1 MQHRTTISKYIKNS
15 TFAFFIGLLSLQ
27 TSAQKIKIDGVA
39 VVIGKNIVLDSD
51 IDKFKQEVELRSE
64 GKVKITD
71 CEMLE
76 ELMQQKLMAHHAV
89 VDSVTVSDSEVS
101 GNVDRSIAYFT
112 QQYGDI
118 DKVVKAYG
126 FNDLEDLRKELT
138 TVQTENLLIEKEQQ
152 KITEKIDVTPE
163 EVRLYFNG
171 LKEKG
176 ELPQFPAEIE
186 LAQIVIKAIPT
197 KTEID
202 RVVDKLNELKKDI
215 EDGSSFRMKAI
226 INSDDP
232 GVTSNGG
239 EYTVTKESSFI
250 KEFKEMAFTL
260 DVGQVSKPFKSEFG
274 YHIMQLHAVKGNTR
288 VASHILMQPEVPDSK
303 MNELKVKADSI
314 VQKIREGALTF
325 EEAVKKY
332 SDDEDTRNSG
342 GLIIN
347 PSTGESKFDLTR
359 MDPAFYARVS
369 DLKKGEITDP
379 FYDEERSGDKM
390 FKFILMK
397 DRTDTH
403 VANII
408 DDYVKVQQLALQKK
422 KEETITKWSKEKIKD
437 TYINIGPT
445 HGKCTFEK
453 NWKKAILITE
463 SK

>member
-1 MQHRTTISKYIKNS
+1 MQHRTTISKYIKLS
-15 TFAFFIGLLSLQ
+15 VCTLFFGFVGLQ
-27 TSAQKIKIDGVA
+27 ASAQKIKIDGVA

-51 IDKFKQEVELRSE
+51 IAKFKQEVEVRSE

-89 VDSVTVSDSEVS
+89 VDSVTVSDPEITSR
-101 GNVDRSIAYFT
+101 VDRSIQYFT
-112 QQYGDI
+112 QQYGSI
-118 DKVVKAYG
+118 EKVVKAYG
-126 FNDLEDLRKELT
+126 FNDLDDLKKELT
-138 TVQTENLLIEKEQQ
+138 TVQTENVLIEKEQQ
-152 KITEKIDVTPE
+152 KVTEKVDVTPE
-163 EVRLYFNG
+163 EVRLYYVG

-186 LAQIVIKAIPT
+186 LAQIVLKAVPTNEETERVIAKLLEIK
-197 KTEID
+197 KQ
-202 RVVDKLNELKKDI
+202 I
-215 EDGSSFRMKAI
+215 EDGSSFKMKAI

-232 GVTSNGG
+232 GVTQNGG
-239 EYTVTKESSFI
+239 QYTVTKESAFI

-260 DVGQVSKPFKSEFG
+260 DIGQVSKPFKSEFG
-274 YHIMQLHAVKGNTR
+274 YHIMQLHEIKGNTR
-288 VASHILMQPEVPDSK
+288 VASHILMQPEVPEDK
-303 MNELKVKADSI
+303 LKEIKEKAEKII
-314 VQKIREGALTF
+314 VDIREGKITF
-325 EEAVKKY
+325 DDAVKKY
-332 SDDEDTRNSG
+332 SDDDTKKNG

-369 DLKKGEITDP
+369 DLKKGEMTDP

-403 VANII
+403 VADII
-408 DDYVKVQQLALQKK
+408 EDYVKVQQLALQKK
-422 KEETITKWSKEKIKD
+422 KEETITKWAKEKIKD
-437 TYINIGPT
+437 TYIKIGDA

-453 NWKKAILITE
+453 NWKKE
-463 SK
+463 VSK

>member
-1 MQHRTTISKYIKNS
+1 MQHRITILKHTKVSIITLLFS
-15 TFAFFIGLLSLQ
+15 VISCVSFAQQ
-27 TSAQKIKIDGVA
+27 TKIDGVA

-51 IDKFKQEVELRSE
+51 IEKFKQEIVVRSE
-64 GKVKITD
+64 GKITITD

-89 VDSVTVSDSEVS
+89 VDSVTVSDAEIS
-101 GNVDRSIAYFT
+101 GRVDRSIDYFT
-112 QQYGDI
+112 QQYGSVE
-118 DKVVKAYG
+118 KVIKVYG
-126 FNDLEDLRKELT
+126 FNDLADFKKELS
-138 TVQTENLLIEKEQQ
+138 TVQKENLLIEKEQE
-152 KITEKIDVTPE
+152 KITEKVDVTPE
-163 EVRLYFNG
+163 EVRLYYVG

-186 LAQIVIKAIPT
+186 LAQIVIKAVPS
-197 KTEID
+197 KEETEKLLS
-202 RVVDKLNELKKDI
+202 KLNELKSEI
-215 EDGSSFRMKAI
+215 EQGASFRMKAI

-250 KEFKEMAFTL
+250 KEFKETAFTL

-274 YHIMQLHAVKGNTR
+274 YHIMQLHSIKGNTR
-288 VASHILMQPEVPDSK
+288 VASHILMQPDVSEQK
-303 MNELKVKADSI
+303 LAEIKEKAESI
-314 VQKIREGALTF
+314 ILEIREGKISF

-332 SDDEDTRNSG
+332 SNDDETKNSG

-369 DLKKGEITDP
+369 DLKKGEITEP

-390 FKFILMK
+390 YKFILMR

-403 VANII
+403 TADII
-408 DDYVKVQQLALQKK
+408 EDYVKIQQLALQKK

-437 TYINIGPT
+437 TYIKIGKD
-445 HGKCTFEK
+445 HGNCSFDK
-453 NWKKAILITE
+453 NWKKE
-463 SK
+463 VR

>member
-1 MQHRTTISKYIKNS
+1 MQYKTTISKYIRLS
-15 TFAFFIGLLSLQ
+15 LFTFSLVFIGLQVSG
-27 TSAQKIKIDGVA
+27 QKLKIDGVV

-64 GKVKITD
+64 GKIKITD

-76 ELMQQKLMAHHAV
+76 ELMQQKLMSHHAV
-89 VDSVTVSDSEVS
+89 IDSITVADEEISSR
-101 GNVDRSIAYFT
+101 VDRSIQYFT
-112 QQYGDI
+112 QQYGSI
-118 DKVVKAYG
+118 EKVIKAYG
-126 FNDLEDLRKELT
+126 FNDLDDLKRELNSVQKE
-138 TVQTENLLIEKEQQ
+138 NILIEKEQQ
-152 KITEKIDVTPE
+152 NITEKIDVTPE
-163 EVRLYFNG
+163 EVRLYYNG
-171 LKEKG
+171 LKEKE

-197 KTEID
+197 PEETE
-202 RVVDKLNELKKDI
+202 RVINKLNEIKKQI
-215 EDGSSFRMKAI
+215 EDGSNFKMKAI

-239 EYTVTKESSFI
+239 EYSVTKESSFI

-274 YHIMQLHAVKGNTR
+274 YHIMQLNAIKGNTR
-288 VASHILMQPEVPDSK
+288 VASHILMQLNVPEEK
-303 MNELKVKADSI
+303 LNEIKRKAEKI
-314 VQKIREGALTF
+314 ILEIREGKLTF
-325 EEAVKKY
+325 NDAVKKY
-332 SDDEDTRNSG
+332 SNDDDSKNNG

-369 DLKKGEITDP
+369 DLKKGEMTEP
-379 FYDEERSGDKM
+379 FYDEERSGSKM

-397 DRTDTH
+397 DRTNTH
-403 VANII
+403 TADII
-408 DDYVKVQQLALQKK
+408 EDYVKIQQLALQKK

-437 TYINIGPT
+437 TYIKIGEVYN
-445 HGKCTFEK
+445 KCTFDK
-453 NWKKAILITE
+453 NWKKEI

>member
-1 MQHRTTISKYIKNS
+1 MQHRTTISKYIKIS
-15 TFAFFIGLLSLQ
+15 IFTLFLGFLGLQ
-27 TSAQKIKIDGVA
+27 TSAQKVKIDGVA

-51 IDKFKQEVELRSE
+51 IAKFKQEVELRSE

-76 ELMQQKLMAHHAV
+76 ELMQQKLLAHHAI
-89 VDSVTVSDSEVS
+89 VDSVTVSDSEIMS
-101 GNVDRSIAYFT
+101 RVDRSIQYFT
-112 QQYGDI
+112 QQYGSEE
-118 DKVVKAYG
+118 KVIKAYG
-126 FNDLEDLRKELT
+126 FNDLDDLKKELS

-163 EVRLYFNG
+163 EVRLYYNG

-186 LAQIVIKAIPT
+186 LAQVVLKAIPT
-197 KTEID
+197 KEETD
-202 RVVDKLNELKKDI
+202 RIINKLNELKKEI
-215 EDGSSFRMKAI
+215 EEGSSFRMKAI

-239 EYTVTKESSFI
+239 EYTVTKESAFI

-260 DVGQVSKPFKSEFG
+260 DVGQVSKPFKSQFG
-274 YHIMQLHAVKGNTR
+274 YHIMQLHAIKGNTR
-288 VASHILMQPEVPDSK
+288 VASHILMQPEIPEEK
-303 MNELKVKADSI
+303 MKELKDKAEHI
-314 VQKIREGALTF
+314 ILEIKGGELTF

-332 SDDEDTRNSG
+332 SNDDDTKNNG
-342 GLIIN
+342 GLIVN

-359 MDPAFYARVS
+359 MDPTFYARVS
-369 DLKKGEITDP
+369 DLKKGEMTDP

-390 FKFILMK
+390 YKFILMK

-403 VANII
+403 VADIVE
-408 DDYVKVQQLALQKK
+408 DYVKVQQLALQKK

-437 TYINIGPT
+437 TYINIGPAYS
-445 HGKCTFEK
+445 KCTFEK
-453 NWKKAILITE
+453 NWKKE
-463 SK
+463 VNK

>member
-1 MQHRTTISKYIKNS
+1 MQYKTTISKYIRLS
-15 TFAFFIGLLSLQ
+15 LFTFLVFIGLQVSG
-27 TSAQKIKIDGVA
+27 QKLKIDGVV

-64 GKVKITD
+64 GKIKITD

-76 ELMQQKLMAHHAV
+76 ELMQQKLMSHHAV
-89 VDSVTVSDSEVS
+89 IDSITVADEEISSR
-101 GNVDRSIAYFT
+101 VDRSIQYFT
-112 QQYGDI
+112 QQYGSI
-118 DKVVKAYG
+118 EKVIKAYG
-126 FNDLEDLRKELT
+126 FNDLDDLKRELNSVQKE
-138 TVQTENLLIEKEQQ
+138 NILIEKEQQ
-152 KITEKIDVTPE
+152 NITEKIDVTPE
-163 EVRLYFNG
+163 EVRLYYNG
-171 LKEKG
+171 LKEKE

-197 KTEID
+197 PEETE
-202 RVVDKLNELKKDI
+202 RVINKLNEIKKQI
-215 EDGSSFRMKAI
+215 EDGSNFKMKAI

-239 EYTVTKESSFI
+239 EYSVTKESSFI

-274 YHIMQLHAVKGNTR
+274 YHIMQLNAIKGNTR
-288 VASHILMQPEVPDSK
+288 VASHILMQLNVPEEK
-303 MNELKVKADSI
+303 LNEIKRKAEKI
-314 VQKIREGALTF
+314 ILEIREGKLTF
-325 EEAVKKY
+325 NDAVKKY
-332 SDDEDTRNSG
+332 SNDDDSKNNG

-369 DLKKGEITDP
+369 DLKKGEMTEP
-379 FYDEERSGDKM
+379 FYDEERSGSKM

-397 DRTDTH
+397 DRTNTH
-403 VANII
+403 TADII
-408 DDYVKVQQLALQKK
+408 EDYVKIQQLALQKK

-437 TYINIGPT
+437 TYIKIGEVYN
-445 HGKCTFEK
+445 KCTFDK
-453 NWKKAILITE
+453 NWKKEI

>member
-1 MQHRTTISKYIKNS
+1 MQYRTTISKYIKPS
-15 TFAFFIGLLSLQ
+15 IFAFFLGFLSLQ
-27 TSAQKIKIDGVA
+27 TSAQKVKIDGVA
-39 VVIGKNIVLDSD
+39 VVIGKNIVLNSD

-89 VDSVTVSDSEVS
+89 VDSVTVSDAEVS
-101 GNVDRSIAYFT
+101 ARVDRSIQYFT
-112 QQYGDI
+112 QQYGNVE
-118 DKVVKAYG
+118 KVIKAYG
-126 FNDLEDLRKELT
+126 FNDLDDLKKELS

-186 LAQIVIKAIPT
+186 LAQVVIKAIPT
-197 KTEID
+197 KEETE
-202 RVVDKLNELKKDI
+202 RVIAKLNELKKEI
-215 EDGSSFRMKAI
+215 EEGSSFRMKAI

-260 DVGQVSKPFKSEFG
+260 DVGQVSKPFKSQFG
-274 YHIMQLHAVKGNTR
+274 YHIMQLHAIKGNTR
-288 VASHILMQPEVPDSK
+288 VASHILMQPNVPEEK
-303 MNELKVKADSI
+303 MTEIKEKAAHI
-314 VQKIREGALTF
+314 ILEIRAGDLTF
-325 EEAVKKY
+325 AEAVKKY
-332 SDDEDTRNSG
+332 SNDEETKNNG

-347 PSTGESKFDLTR
+347 PSTGESRFDLTR

-379 FYDEERSGDKM
+379 FYDEERSGSKM
-390 FKFILMK
+390 YKFILMK

-403 VANII
+403 VADLV
-408 DDYVKVQQLALQKK
+408 DDYVKIQQLALQKK
-422 KEETITKWSKEKIKD
+422 KEETVTKWSKEKIKD
-437 TYINIGPT
+437 TYIKIGAA
-445 HGKCTFEK
+445 HSNCSFEK
-453 NWKKAILITE
+453 NWKKTT
-463 SK
+463 K

>member
-1 MQHRTTISKYIKNS
+1 MQYKTTISKYIRLS
-15 TFAFFIGLLSLQ
+15 LFTFSLVFIGLQVSG
-27 TSAQKIKIDGVA
+27 QKLKIDGVV

-64 GKVKITD
+64 GKIKITD

-76 ELMQQKLMAHHAV
+76 ELMQQKLMSHHAV
-89 VDSVTVSDSEVS
+89 IDSITVADEEISSR
-101 GNVDRSIAYFT
+101 VDRSIQYFT
-112 QQYGDI
+112 QQYGSI
-118 DKVVKAYG
+118 EKVIKAYG
-126 FNDLEDLRKELT
+126 FNDLDDLKKELNS
-138 TVQTENLLIEKEQQ
+138 VQKENILIEKEQQ
-152 KITEKIDVTPE
+152 NITEKIDVTPE
-163 EVRLYFNG
+163 EVRLYYNG
-171 LKEKG
+171 LKEKE

-197 KTEID
+197 PEETE
-202 RVVDKLNELKKDI
+202 RVINKLNEIKKQI
-215 EDGSSFRMKAI
+215 EDGSNFKMKAI

-239 EYTVTKESSFI
+239 EYSVTKESSFI

-274 YHIMQLHAVKGNTR
+274 YHIMQLNAIKGNTR
-288 VASHILMQPEVPDSK
+288 VASHILMQLNVPEEK
-303 MNELKVKADSI
+303 LNEIKRKAEKI
-314 VQKIREGALTF
+314 ILEIREGKLTF
-325 EEAVKKY
+325 NDAVKKY
-332 SDDEDTRNSG
+332 SNDDDSKNNG

-369 DLKKGEITDP
+369 DLKKGEMTEP
-379 FYDEERSGDKM
+379 FYDEERSGSKM

-397 DRTDTH
+397 DRTNTH
-403 VANII
+403 TADII
-408 DDYVKVQQLALQKK
+408 EDYVKIQQLALQKK

-437 TYINIGPT
+437 TYIKIGEVYN
-445 HGKCTFEK
+445 KCTFDK
-453 NWKKAILITE
+453 NWKKEI

>member
-1 MQHRTTISKYIKNS
+1 MQYKTTISKYIRLS
-15 TFAFFIGLLSLQ
+15 LFTFLVFIGLQVSG
-27 TSAQKIKIDGVA
+27 QKLKIDGVV

-64 GKVKITD
+64 GKIKITD

-76 ELMQQKLMAHHAV
+76 ELMQQKLMSHHAV
-89 VDSVTVSDSEVS
+89 IDSITVADEEISSR
-101 GNVDRSIAYFT
+101 VDRSIQYFT
-112 QQYGDI
+112 QQYGSI
-118 DKVVKAYG
+118 EKVIKAYG
-126 FNDLEDLRKELT
+126 FNDLDDLKKELNS
-138 TVQTENLLIEKEQQ
+138 VQKENILIEKEQQ
-152 KITEKIDVTPE
+152 NITEKIDVTPE
-163 EVRLYFNG
+163 EVRLYYNG
-171 LKEKG
+171 LKEKE

-197 KTEID
+197 SEETE
-202 RVVDKLNELKKDI
+202 RVINKLNEIKKQI
-215 EDGSSFRMKAI
+215 EDGSNFKMKAI

-239 EYTVTKESSFI
+239 EYSVTKESSFI

-274 YHIMQLHAVKGNTR
+274 YHIMQLNAIKGNTR
-288 VASHILMQPEVPDSK
+288 VASHILMQLNVPEEK
-303 MNELKVKADSI
+303 LNEIKRKAEKI
-314 VQKIREGALTF
+314 ILEIREGKLTF
-325 EEAVKKY
+325 NDAVKKY
-332 SDDEDTRNSG
+332 SNDDDSKNNG

-369 DLKKGEITDP
+369 DLKKGEMTEP
-379 FYDEERSGDKM
+379 FYDEERSGSKM

-397 DRTDTH
+397 DRTNTH
-403 VANII
+403 TADII
-408 DDYVKVQQLALQKK
+408 EDYVKIQQLALQKK

-437 TYINIGPT
+437 TYIKIGEVYN
-445 HGKCTFEK
+445 KCTFDK
-453 NWKKAILITE
+453 NWKKEI

>member
-1 MQHRTTISKYIKNS
+1 MQYKTTISKYIRLS
-15 TFAFFIGLLSLQ
+15 LFTFLVFIGLQVSG
-27 TSAQKIKIDGVA
+27 QKLKIDGVV

-64 GKVKITD
+64 GKIKITD

-76 ELMQQKLMAHHAV
+76 ELMQQKLMSHHAV
-89 VDSVTVSDSEVS
+89 IDSITVADEEISSR
-101 GNVDRSIAYFT
+101 VDRSIQYFT
-112 QQYGDI
+112 QQYGSI
-118 DKVVKAYG
+118 EKVIKAYG
-126 FNDLEDLRKELT
+126 FNDLDDLKKELNS
-138 TVQTENLLIEKEQQ
+138 VQKENILIEKEQQ
-152 KITEKIDVTPE
+152 NITEKIDVTPE
-163 EVRLYFNG
+163 EVRLYYNG
-171 LKEKG
+171 LKEKE

-197 KTEID
+197 SEETE
-202 RVVDKLNELKKDI
+202 RVINKLNEIKKQI
-215 EDGSSFRMKAI
+215 EDGSNFKMKAI

-274 YHIMQLHAVKGNTR
+274 YHIMQLNAIKGNTR
-288 VASHILMQPEVPDSK
+288 VASHILMQLNVPEEK
-303 MNELKVKADSI
+303 LNEIKRKAEKI
-314 VQKIREGALTF
+314 ILEIREGKLTF
-325 EEAVKKY
+325 NDAVKKY
-332 SDDEDTRNSG
+332 SNDDDSKNNG

-369 DLKKGEITDP
+369 DLKKGEMTEP
-379 FYDEERSGDKM
+379 FYDEERSGSKM

-397 DRTDTH
+397 DRTNTH
-403 VANII
+403 TADII
-408 DDYVKVQQLALQKK
+408 EDYVKIQQLALQKK

-437 TYINIGPT
+437 TYIKIGEVYN
-445 HGKCTFEK
+445 KCTFDK
-453 NWKKAILITE
+453 NWKKEI